1 MSGSGN
7 GSGGSNASK
16 DKALSKPNFAQQ
28 LGKHAVAQARCVHSL
43 VCSFDLGV
51 GFWGGW

>member
-7 GSGGSNASK
+7 GSGESSAGK

-28 LGKHAVAQARCVHSL
+28 LGKHAVTQARFVHSL
-43 VCSFDLGV
+43 V
-51 GFWGGW
+51 